1 MDMEFIWKIRYMLD
15 KSKSPTPNMMRRELK
30 CSRALKQNKYIRILL
45 IDKGISTVLLDDSE
59 YLLKLNLLLESGV
72 HEALPKCPTSAVK
85 FGDSFQNTV
94 THFLPV

>member
-72 HEALPKCPTSAVK
+72 YEALPNCPTSAVK
-85 FGDSFQNTV
+85 FGNSFQNTV